1 MSKHL
6 IKDFKNIDNT
16 VVITPTDGSHKAY
29 LTSKWYAFSKVS
41 ILVILKDSKKAI
53 EFIDELNFFLPD
65 KKDKIVFFPGYNILP
80 FKSLAYHKQTST
92 NRLAALSKIM
102 NSGPE
107 PLIIVTV
114 VDTIL
119 QKLIPKKSLN
129 DFAELILANEEIDR
143 DALILKLES
152 GGYNK
157 TFLVEDPGEYS
168 VRGGILD
175 IFSPGEKYP
184 VRIEFFGD
192 LVESIRNFSIYTQR
206 GIKEIYETI
215 IIPAT
220 EAILTRENMPH
231 ILARLRHA
239 GTLAGLEASKIR
251 DYVNET
257 REFGRFPGV
266 ESMLSIVYE
275 ELDTFFDYI
284 PEHTL
289 LVMDSPDDLES
300 CAMDF
305 ENKVFLNYKTT
316 ALESRLCVEPDSIYL
331 KWDKIKSF
339 FKSKKQISFK
349 SFDMVNDP
357 LEEKQV
363 RQLSFEFQDNAD
375 LSSSL
380 KRAGTKE
387 NPLTP
392 LVEWF
397 NDHLVHKRIVLCVLS
412 QESQSKRL
420 LSLLQPYGIDPV
432 LCNTFKT
439 AIKKTPGIYYLYG
452 AVSSG
457 FVLKEEGLALVTE
470 NEIFGK
476 KRIRRQSKTIRDL
489 KSNTRSLQVTRD
501 LQVITPE
508 ELKNGD
514 IVVHIEHGV
523 GQFKGL
529 CSLKLGNISQ
539 DFILIQYLDNDK
551 LYLPVDRIEMIGKY
565 IGVDG
570 YTPVLDKIGSKAWI
584 KSKAKAKEE
593 VEKMAADLLNLYAK
607 RKVNKG
613 FSFSRPDNYYN
624 DFEAAFPY
632 DETRDQ
638 LKAIDDV
645 HLDMESSIPMD
656 RLVCGDVG
664 YGKTEVAIRAAFKAV
679 NDGKQVAIVVPT
691 TILAEQHLAT
701 FRERFAMYPVNIECL
716 SRFRTRKE
724 QAKIVKAISSGL
736 ADIVIGT
743 HRLLSK
749 DVDFKSLGLLVI
761 DEEQRF
767 GVRHKEALKKKRSSV
782 DVLALTATPIPRTLH
797 MSLTGMRDISV
808 ITTPPADRQ
817 PIISYISKYEDSI
830 VKDAVKRELSRNGQV
845 FFVHNNIKTISK
857 AAENLANLVPQ
868 AKIGVAHGR
877 LSEIE
882 LEKVMLK
889 FVNFE
894 IDVLVCTTII
904 ESGLD
909 IPSANTMIINKVERL
924 GLSQIYQLR
933 GRIGR
938 GDHQAY
944 AYLFIS
950 DTLKSKGNLKGT
962 GENTLTKDA
971 KKRLAALMEYKDL
984 GSGFQI
990 AMKDL
995 QIRGAGT
1002 ALGASQSGHIAAVGY
1017 DMFLK
1022 LLDQAVHDLKGEET
1036 IEQLEPEI
1044 NASMSVGFPEG
1055 FIESV
1060 EQRLTLYRRLSRIT
1074 EVSDISDIKKELTD
1088 RYGKLPGEAEN
1099 MLLKIML
1106 RVYCIKAG
1114 VNRLDITPNTLTLC
1128 FSEKHRKKP
1137 LDSLN
1142 NALKRIAVFEFI
1154 KKDTIQIQLGTKRNH
1169 ISRALLETRNILKA
1183 IA

>member
-1 MSKHL
+1 MLKRL
-6 IKDFKNIDNT
+6 IKEAQNTDNLS
-16 VVITPTDGSHKAY
+16 VVTRTDGAHKAY
-29 LTSKWYAFSKVS
+29 LTSRCFSALNVS
-41 ILVILKDSKKAI
+41 ILVVLQDTKKAI
-53 EFIDELNFFLPD
+53 AFIDELNFFLPGQ
-65 KKDKIVFFPGYNILP
+65 KDKIVFFPGYHILP
-80 FKSLAYHKQTST
+80 FKSLAYHKETST
-92 NRLAALSKIM
+92 KRLAALSKIM
-102 NSGPE
+102 NSGSQ
-107 PLIIVTV
+107 PLLIVTV

-119 QKLIPKKSLN
+119 QKLIPKKTLT
-129 DFAELILANEEIDR
+129 DFAELVIANEEIDR
-143 DALILKLES
+143 NALIIKLES
-152 GGYNK
+152 GGYSK
-157 TFLVEDPGEYS
+157 TSLVEDPGEYS
-168 VRGGILD
+168 VRGGIMD

-192 LVESIRNFSIYTQR
+192 LVESIRYFSVYTQR
-206 GIKEIYETI
+206 GVKEIYETI

-220 EAILTRENMPH
+220 EAILTRENLPH
-231 ILARLRHA
+231 ILARLRQA
-239 GTLAGLEASKIR
+239 GASAGLEASKIR
-251 DYVNET
+251 PYVNET

-275 ELDTFFDYI
+275 HLDTLFDYI
-284 PEHTL
+284 PENTL
-289 LVMDSPDDLES
+289 LIMDSPDDLES
-300 CAMDF
+300 EAMDF
-305 ENKVFLNYKTT
+305 ENKAVLNYKTT
-316 ALESRLCVEPDSIYL
+316 ATESRLCVEPDSIYL
-331 KWDKIKSF
+331 KWDHVKTVAS
-339 FKSKKQISFK
+339 SK
-349 SFDMVNDP
+349 
-357 LEEKQV
+357 
-363 RQLSFEFQDNAD
+363 RQLFFRPFDLMHDPCAEKSVAQLLFEVQDNTE

-380 KRAGTKE
+380 KREGTKE

-397 NDHLVHKRIVLCVLS
+397 EDHLAHKRIVLCVLS
-412 QESQSKRL
+412 QESQSRRL
-420 LSLLQPYGIDPV
+420 TSLLQPYGIDPV
-432 LCNTFKT
+432 QCDTFKA
-439 AIKKTPGIYYLYG
+439 AIEQNSGIYYLFG
-452 AVSSG
+452 DVSAG
-457 FVLKEEGLALVTE
+457 FVLKDENLALVTE

-476 KRIRRQSKTIRDL
+476 KRIRRQSTPRRDL
-489 KSNTRSLQVTRD
+489 KTKF
-501 LQVITPE
+501 ITPE

-514 IVVHIEHGV
+514 IVVHTEHGV
-523 GQFKGL
+523 GQFEGL
-529 CSLKLGNISQ
+529 CNLKVGTISQ
-539 DFILIQYLDNDK
+539 DFILIQYMDNDK

-593 VEKMAADLLNLYAK
+593 VERMAADLLNLYAQ

-613 FSFSRPDNYYN
+613 FSFSKPDNYYN

-645 HLDMESSIPMD
+645 HLDMETDIPMD

-691 TILAEQHLAT
+691 TILAEQHLST
-701 FRERFAMYPVNIECL
+701 FKERFAQYPVNIECL

-724 QAKIVKAISSGL
+724 QARIIKAISSGL
-736 ADIVIGT
+736 VDIVIGT
-743 HRLLSK
+743 HRLLQK

-767 GVRHKEALKKKRSSV
+767 GVKHKEALKKKRSSV

-797 MSLTGMRDISV
+797 LSLTGMRDISV

-830 VKDAVKRELSRNGQV
+830 VKDAIKRELSRKGQV
-845 FFVHNNIKTISK
+845 FFVHNNIKTILK
-857 AAENLANLVPQ
+857 AAQDLEKLVPQ
-868 AKIGVAHGR
+868 AKIGIAHGR

-882 LEKVMLK
+882 LEKVMFQ
-889 FVNFE
+889 FVNSE

-924 GLSQIYQLR
+924 GLAQIYQLR

-950 DTLKSKGNLKGT
+950 DSPQGT
-962 GENTLTKDA
+962 GEITLTKDA
-971 KKRLAALMEYKDL
+971 EKRLSALMEYKDL

-1022 LLDQAVHDLKGEET
+1022 LLDQAVHDLKGEKT
-1036 IEQLEPEI
+1036 IEPLEPEI
-1044 NASMSVGFPEG
+1044 NAAMSVGFPDG
-1055 FIESV
+1055 YIESV
-1060 EQRLTLYRRLSRIT
+1060 EQRLTLYRRLSKIT
-1074 EVSDISDIKKELTD
+1074 TVSDISDIQKELTD
-1088 RYGKLPGEAEN
+1088 RYGKLPREAEN

-1106 RVYCIKAG
+1106 RVYCILAG
-1114 VNRLDITPNTLTLC
+1114 VQRLDITPNTLTLC
-1128 FSEKHRKKP
+1128 FSEEHRKKS
-1137 LDSLN
+1137 LDSVSGV
-1142 NALKRIAVFEFI
+1142 LKRMVHFEFI
-1154 KKDTIQIQLGTKRNH
+1154 RKDSIQIQLGRKRNN
-1169 ISRALLETRNILKA
+1169 ISKALLETRNILKA

>member
-1 MSKHL
+1 MPNHI
-6 IKDFKNIDNT
+6 IKNVQSPGNA

-29 LTSKWYAFSKVS
+29 LTSKWYDTSDGS
-41 ILVILKDSKKAI
+41 ILVILKDTKKALR
-53 EFIDELNFFLPD
+53 FVDELNFFLPN

-80 FKSLAYHKQTST
+80 FKSLAYHKETST

-102 NSGPE
+102 NSGSE

-119 QKLIPKKSLN
+119 QKLIPKKNLN
-129 DFAELILANEEIDR
+129 DFAELVIANEEIDR
-143 DALILKLES
+143 DALVLKLES

-157 TFLVEDPGEYS
+157 TSLVEDPGEYS
-168 VRGGILD
+168 VRGGIMD
-175 IFSPGEKYP
+175 VFSPGEKYP
-184 VRIEFFGD
+184 VRMEFFGD
-192 LVESIRNFSIYTQR
+192 LVESIRYFSVFTQR

-220 EAILTRENMPH
+220 EAILTKENLPH
-231 ILARLRHA
+231 ILARLRQA

-251 DYVNET
+251 SYVNET

-275 ELDTFFDYI
+275 NLDNFFDYI
-284 PEHTL
+284 PENTL
-289 LVMDSPDDLES
+289 LVMDSPGDLES
-300 CAMDF
+300 GAMDF
-305 ENKVFLNYKTT
+305 ENKTLINYKAT
-316 ALESRLCVEPDSIYL
+316 AAESRLCVEPDSIYL
-331 KWDKIKSF
+331 KWDKISSLIKSR
-339 FKSKKQISFK
+339 KQISFK
-349 SFDMVNDP
+349 PFDMVNAASN
-357 LEEKQV
+357 EKQEPI
-363 RQLSFEFQDNAD
+363 LSFEFLDNTD
-375 LSSSL
+375 LSSLL
-380 KRAGTKE
+380 KREGTKE
-387 NPLTP
+387 NPLIP
-392 LVEWF
+392 LVDWF
-397 NDHLVHKRIVLCVLS
+397 NDHLDHKRIVLIVLS
-412 QESQSKRL
+412 QESQAKRL
-420 LSLLQPYGIDPV
+420 LSLLQPYGIVPV
-432 LCNTFKT
+432 LCNTFKE
-439 AIKKTPGIYYLYG
+439 AIGKNSGIYYLFG

-476 KRIRRQSKTIRDL
+476 KRIRRQSKARRDL
-489 KSNTRSLQVTRD
+489 KTKFTRN

-514 IVVHIEHGV
+514 IIVHIEHGV
-523 GQFKGL
+523 GQFEGL
-529 CSLKLGNISQ
+529 CSLKVGNISQ

-593 VEKMAADLLNLYAK
+593 VEKLAADLLNLYAQ

-645 HLDMESSIPMD
+645 NLDMESSIPMD

-664 YGKTEVAIRAAFKAV
+664 YGKTEVAIRAAFKGV

-701 FRERFAMYPVNIECL
+701 FRERFAQYPVNIECL

-724 QAKIVKAISSGL
+724 QIRILKAISSGL
-736 ADIVIGT
+736 VDIVIGT
-743 HRLLSK
+743 HRLLQK

-767 GVRHKEALKKKRSSV
+767 GVKHKEALKKKRSSV

-817 PIISYISKYEDSI
+817 PIISYISKYEDTI
-830 VKDAVKRELSRNGQV
+830 IKDAIKKEISRKGQI
-845 FFVHNNIKTISK
+845 FFVHNNIKTIFKTAQSLEK
-857 AAENLANLVPQ
+857 LVPQ
-868 AKIGVAHGR
+868 ARIGVAHGR
-877 LSEIE
+877 LSETE

-909 IPSANTMIINKVERL
+909 IPSANTMIINKVERF

-944 AYLFIS
+944 AYLFVT
-950 DTLKSKGNLKGT
+950 D
-962 GENTLTKDA
+962 ENTLTKDA
-971 KKRLAALMEYKDL
+971 KKRLSALMEYKDL

-1036 IEQLEPEI
+1036 IEPLEPEI
-1044 NASMSVGFPEG
+1044 NASMSTGFPDG
-1055 FIESV
+1055 YIESV

-1074 EVSDISDIKKELTD
+1074 RVSDISDMKKELTD
-1088 RYGKLPGEAEN
+1088 RYGELPKEAQN

-1106 RVYCIKAG
+1106 RVYCIQAG
-1114 VNRLDITPNTLTLC
+1114 VLRLDITPNILTLC
-1128 FSEKHRKKP
+1128 FSEKHRKRP
-1137 LDSLN
+1137 LDSLHHT
-1142 NALKRIAVFEFI
+1142 LKKIAHFKFI
-1154 KKDTIQIQLGTKRNH
+1154 KKDSIQIQLGRKRNN
-1169 ISRALLETRNILKA
+1169 ISKALLETRNILKA

>member
-6 IKDFKNIDNT
+6 IKSVLTNDSA
-16 VVITPTDGSHKAY
+16 VVITPTQGSHKAY
-29 LTSKWYAFSKVS
+29 LTSQWFTASGVS
-41 ILVILKDSKKAI
+41 IVVILKDTKKALS
-53 EFIDELNFFLPD
+53 FLDELKFFLPE
-65 KKDKIVFFPGYNILP
+65 KKEQIIFFPGYHILP
-80 FKSLAYHKQTST
+80 FKSLAYHKDTST

-102 NSGPE
+102 NSGSK

-119 QKLIPKKSLN
+119 QKLIPRQSLN
-129 DFAELILANEEIDR
+129 EFAELVIANEEIDR

-152 GGYNK
+152 GGYTN
-157 TFLVEDPGEYS
+157 THLVEDPGEYS

-175 IFSPGEKYP
+175 VFSPGEKYP

-192 LVESIRNFSIYTQR
+192 LVESIRYFSPFTQR
-206 GIKEIYETI
+206 GNKEIYETI

-220 EAILTRENMPH
+220 EAILTKENLPH
-231 ILARLRHA
+231 ILARLRQA
-239 GTLAGLEASKIR
+239 GILAKLDSSKIR
-251 DYVNET
+251 AYVNET

-275 ELDTFFDYI
+275 KLDAFFDYI
-284 PEHTL
+284 PENTL
-289 LVMDSPDDLES
+289 LVMDSPDELETE
-300 CAMDF
+300 AMEF
-305 ENKVFLNYKTT
+305 ENKTFFNYKT
-316 ALESRLCVEPDSIYL
+316 AAQESRLCVEPDSIYL
-331 KWDKIKSF
+331 KWDKIKSLIEL
-339 FKSKKQISFK
+339 KKQRSFK
-349 SFDMVNDP
+349 PFDMADISSK
-357 LEEKQV
+357 EKEQSV
-363 RQLSFEFQDNAD
+363 FSFEYQDNTD

-380 KRAGTKE
+380 KREGTKE

-397 NDHLVHKRIVLCVLS
+397 NNHKALKRTVLCVLS

-420 LSLLQPYGIDPV
+420 LSLLQPYGIEPV
-432 LCNTFKT
+432 LCNTFT
-439 AIKKTPGIYYLYG
+439 QAIGQNPGIYYLFG

-457 FVLKEEGLALVTE
+457 FVLKEEGLAIVTE

-476 KRIRRQSKTIRDL
+476 KRIRRQTSARRDL
-489 KSNTRSLQVTRD
+489 KTKF
-501 LQVITPE
+501 ITPE

-523 GQFKGL
+523 GQFEGL
-529 CSLKLGNISQ
+529 CNLKVGTISQ
-539 DFILIQYLDNDK
+539 DFILIQYQDNDK

-584 KSKAKAKEE
+584 NSKAKAKEE
-593 VEKMAADLLNLYAK
+593 VEKMAADLLNLYAQ

-645 HLDMESSIPMD
+645 HLDMESSTPMD

-664 YGKTEVAIRAAFKAV
+664 YGKTEVAIRAAFKGV
-679 NDGKQVAIVVPT
+679 NDGKQVAVVVPT
-691 TILAEQHLAT
+691 TILAEQHLST
-701 FRERFAMYPVNIECL
+701 FKERFAQYPVNIECL

-724 QAKIVKAISSGL
+724 QSKILKNISSGL
-736 ADIVIGT
+736 VDIVIGT
-743 HRLLSK
+743 HRLLQK

-767 GVRHKEALKKKRSSV
+767 GVKHKEALKKKRSSV

-797 MSLTGMRDISV
+797 MSLTGMRDISL

-817 PIISYISKYEDSI
+817 PIISYISKYEDAI
-830 VKDAVKRELSRNGQV
+830 VKDAIKKELSRKGQI
-845 FFVHNNIKTISK
+845 FFVHNNIKTIFK
-857 AAENLANLVPQ
+857 TAQNLEKLVPK
-868 AKIGVAHGR
+868 ARIGVAHGR
-877 LSEIE
+877 LSETA

-889 FVNFE
+889 FLNFE

-909 IPSANTMIINKVERL
+909 IPSANTMIIDKVEWF

-938 GDHQAY
+938 GEHQAY

-950 DTLKSKGNLKGT
+950 D
-962 GENTLTKDA
+962 EDRLTKDA
-971 KKRLAALMEYKDL
+971 KKRLSALMEHKDM

-1036 IEQLEPEI
+1036 LEPLEPEI
-1044 NASMSVGFPEG
+1044 NAAMSAGFPEG
-1055 FIESV
+1055 YIESV
-1060 EQRLTLYRRLSRIT
+1060 EQRLTVYRRLSRIT
-1074 EVSDISDIKKELTD
+1074 RVSDISDMKSELTD
-1088 RYGKLPGEAEN
+1088 RYGKMPREAEN

-1114 VNRLDITPNTLTLC
+1114 VQKLDINPNTLTLT

-1142 NALKRIAVFEFI
+1142 QSLKTTARFEFI
-1154 KKDTIQIQLGTKRNH
+1154 KKDSIRVQLGRKRNN
-1169 ISRALLETRNILKA
+1169 ISKALLETQNILKL

>member
-6 IKDFKNIDNT
+6 IKSVLTNDNA
-16 VVITPTDGSHKAY
+16 VVITPTQGSHKAY
-29 LTSKWYAFSKVS
+29 LTSQWFTASEVS
-41 ILVILKDSKKAI
+41 IVAILKDTKKALR
-53 EFIDELNFFLPD
+53 FLDELKFFLPD
-65 KKDKIVFFPGYNILP
+65 KKDRIIFFPGYHILP
-80 FKSLAYHKQTST
+80 FKSLAYHKETST
-92 NRLAALSKIM
+92 NRLAVLSKIM
-102 NSGPE
+102 NSGSKPF
-107 PLIIVTV
+107 IIVTV

-119 QKLIPKKSLN
+119 QKLIPRKSLN
-129 DFAELILANEEIDR
+129 EFSELVIANEEIDR

-157 TFLVEDPGEYS
+157 TYLVEDPGEYS

-175 IFSPGEKYP
+175 VFSPGEKYP

-192 LVESIRNFSIYTQR
+192 LVESIRTFSPFTQR
-206 GIKEIYETI
+206 GNKEIYETI

-220 EAILTRENMPH
+220 EAILTQENLPH
-231 ILARLRHA
+231 ILARLRQA
-239 GTLAGLEASKIR
+239 GTLAKLDASKIR
-251 DYVNET
+251 AYVNET

-275 ELDTFFDYI
+275 KLDMFFDYI
-284 PEHTL
+284 PENTL
-289 LVMDSPDDLES
+289 LVMDSPDELES
-300 CAMDF
+300 GAIEF
-305 ENKVFLNYKTT
+305 ENKAFLNYKT
-316 ALESRLCVEPDSIYL
+316 AAQESRLCVEPDSIYL
-331 KWDKIKSF
+331 KWDKINSLIKL
-339 FKSKKQISFK
+339 KK
-349 SFDMVNDP
+349 
-357 LEEKQV
+357 
-363 RQLSFEFQDNAD
+363 QLSFKPFDMANIPSKEEHQPAFLFEYQDNAD

-380 KRAGTKE
+380 KREGIKE

-392 LVEWF
+392 LVDWF
-397 NDHLVHKRIVLCVLS
+397 NNHMALKRTVLCVLS

-420 LSLLQPYGIDPV
+420 LSLLQPYGIEPV
-432 LCNTFKT
+432 LCNTFT
-439 AIKKTPGIYYLYG
+439 QAIEKPPGIYYLFG
-452 AVSSG
+452 VVSSG
-457 FVLKEEGLALVTE
+457 FVLKEEGLAIVTE

-476 KRIRRQSKTIRDL
+476 KRIRRQSQAR
-489 KSNTRSLQVTRD
+489 RD
-501 LQVITPE
+501 LQTQFITPE

-523 GQFKGL
+523 GQFEGL
-529 CSLKLGNISQ
+529 CNLKVGIISQ
-539 DFILIQYLDNDK
+539 DFILIQYLDNDR

-584 KSKAKAKEE
+584 NSKAKAKEE
-593 VEKMAADLLNLYAK
+593 VEKMAADLLNLYAQ

-645 HLDMESSIPMD
+645 HLDMESSTPMD

-664 YGKTEVAIRAAFKAV
+664 YGKTEVAIRAAFKGV
-679 NDGKQVAIVVPT
+679 NDGKQVAVVVPT
-691 TILAEQHLAT
+691 TILAEQHLST
-701 FRERFAMYPVNIECL
+701 FKERFAQYPVNIECL

-724 QAKIVKAISSGL
+724 QSKILKNISSGL
-736 ADIVIGT
+736 VDIVIGT
-743 HRLLSK
+743 HRLLQK

-767 GVRHKEALKKKRSSV
+767 GVKHKEALKKKRRSV

-797 MSLTGMRDISV
+797 MSLMGMRDISL

-817 PIISYISKYEDSI
+817 PIISYISKYEDAI
-830 VKDAVKRELSRNGQV
+830 VKDAIQKELSRKGQI
-845 FFVHNNIKTISK
+845 FFVHNNIKTIFK
-857 AAENLANLVPQ
+857 TAQNLEKLVPQ
-868 AKIGVAHGR
+868 ARIGVAHGR
-877 LSEIE
+877 LSETA

-889 FVNFE
+889 FLNFE

-909 IPSANTMIINKVERL
+909 IPSANTMIIDKVEWF

-950 DTLKSKGNLKGT
+950 D
-962 GENTLTKDA
+962 EERLTKDA
-971 KKRLAALMEYKDL
+971 KKRLSALMEHKDM

-1002 ALGASQSGHIAAVGY
+1002 ALGASQSGHISAVGY

-1036 IEQLEPEI
+1036 LEPLEPEI
-1044 NASMSVGFPEG
+1044 NAAMSAGFPEG
-1055 FIESV
+1055 YIESV
-1060 EQRLTLYRRLSRIT
+1060 EQRLTVYRRLSRIT
-1074 EVSDISDIKKELTD
+1074 TVSDIADMKKELTD
-1088 RYGKLPGEAEN
+1088 RYGKMPREAEN

-1114 VNRLDITPNTLTLC
+1114 VQKLDINPNTLTLT

-1142 NALKRIAVFEFI
+1142 SALKKTTCFEFI
-1154 KKDTIQIQLGTKRNH
+1154 KKDSIRIQLGRKRNN
-1169 ISRALLETRNILKA
+1169 ISKALLETRNILKL

>member
-1 MSKHL
+1 MPNHF
-6 IKDFKNIDNT
+6 IKSVQPPGNA

-29 LTSKWYAFSKVS
+29 LTSKWFVTFNLP
-41 ILVILKDSKKAI
+41 ILVVLKNTKKA
-53 EFIDELNFFLPD
+53 FRFLDELNFFLPD
-65 KKDKIVFFPGYNILP
+65 KKGQIVFFPGYNILP
-80 FKSLAYHKQTST
+80 FKSIAYHKETST

-102 NSGPE
+102 NPGSK
-107 PLIIVTV
+107 PLIVVTV

-119 QKLIPKKSLN
+119 QKLIPKKNLI
-129 DFAELILANEEIDR
+129 DFAELIIANEEIDR
-143 DALILKLES
+143 DALIQKLEA
-152 GGYNK
+152 GGYTK
-157 TFLVEDPGEYS
+157 TSLVEDPGEYS

-175 IFSPGEKYP
+175 VFSPGEKYP
-184 VRIEFFGD
+184 VRMEFFGD
-192 LVESIRNFSIYTQR
+192 LVESIRYFSVFTQR
-206 GIKEIYETI
+206 GVKDIYETI

-220 EAILTRENMPH
+220 EAILTKENLPH
-231 ILARLRHA
+231 ILARLRTA
-239 GTLAGLEASKIR
+239 GTLAGIGTSKIR
-251 DYVNET
+251 SYVNET

-275 ELDTFFDYI
+275 KLDHFFDYI
-284 PEHTL
+284 PENAL
-289 LVMDSPDDLES
+289 LVMDSPGDLES
-300 CAMDF
+300 TAIDF
-305 ENKVFLNYKTT
+305 ENKAFINYKTT
-316 ALESRLCVEPDSIYL
+316 AAESRLCVDPDSIYL
-331 KWDKIKSF
+331 KWDTISSLI
-339 FKSKKQISFK
+339 KSKKQISFRPFHIARGNSGESPPIL
-349 SFDMVNDP
+349 SFDF
-357 LEEKQV
+357 
-363 RQLSFEFQDNAD
+363 SDNTD

-380 KRAGTKE
+380 KREGTKE
-387 NPLTP
+387 NPLNP
-392 LVEWF
+392 LVNWF
-397 NDHLVHKRIVLCVLS
+397 NDHLANKRIVLCILG

-420 LSLLQPYGIDPV
+420 LSLLQPYGIEPV
-432 LCNTFKT
+432 LCHSFKEVVRL
-439 AIKKTPGIYYLYG
+439 KSGIYYLYG

-457 FVLKEEGLALVTE
+457 FVLKEEALALVTD

-476 KRIRRQSKTIRDL
+476 KKIRRQSKARRNL
-489 KSNTRSLQVTRD
+489 KTKF
-501 LQVITPE
+501 ITPE

-514 IVVHIEHGV
+514 IIVHIEHGV
-523 GQFKGL
+523 GKFNGL
-529 CSLKLGNISQ
+529 CSLKVGNISQ
-539 DFILIQYLDNDK
+539 DFIHIQYLDNDK

-570 YTPVLDKIGSKAWI
+570 YTPILDKIGSKAWI

-593 VEKMAADLLNLYAK
+593 VEKLAADLLNLYAQ

-613 FSFSRPDNYYN
+613 FSFSKPDNYYN

-645 HLDMESSIPMD
+645 HLDMEASIPMD

-664 YGKTEVAIRAAFKAV
+664 YGKTEVAIRAAFKGV

-691 TILAEQHLAT
+691 TILAEQHLST
-701 FRERFAMYPVNIECL
+701 FRERFAQYPVIIECL

-724 QAKIVKAISSGL
+724 QTRILKAIRAGL
-736 ADIVIGT
+736 VDIVIGT
-743 HRLLSK
+743 HRLLQK

-767 GVRHKEALKKKRSSV
+767 GVKHKEALKKKRNSV

-817 PIISYISKYEDSI
+817 PIISYISKYEDAI
-830 VKDAVKRELSRNGQV
+830 IKDAIDRELSRRGQV
-845 FFVHNNIKTISK
+845 FFVHNNIKTIFKMSQSIEK
-857 AAENLANLVPQ
+857 LVPQ
-868 AKIGVAHGR
+868 ARIGVAHGR
-877 LSEIE
+877 LSETE
-882 LEKVMLK
+882 LEKVMFK

-909 IPSANTMIINKVERL
+909 IPSANTMIINKVERF

-938 GDHQAY
+938 GDNQAY
-944 AYLFIS
+944 AYLFIT
-950 DTLKSKGNLKGT
+950 D
-962 GENTLTKDA
+962 ENKLTKDA
-971 KKRLAALMEYKDL
+971 KKRLSALMEYKDL

-1036 IEQLEPEI
+1036 IEPLEPEI
-1044 NASMSVGFPEG
+1044 NASMSAGFPDG
-1055 FIESV
+1055 YIESV

-1074 EVSDISDIKKELTD
+1074 RVTDISDMKKELTD
-1088 RYGKLPGEAEN
+1088 RYGLLPKEAQN
-1099 MLLKIML
+1099 MLVKIML

-1114 VNRLDITPNTLTLC
+1114 VRRLDITPNTLTLS

-1137 LDSLN
+1137 LDSLHHTLRSKP
-1142 NALKRIAVFEFI
+1142 AFKFI
-1154 KKDTIQIQLGTKRNH
+1154 KKDSIQIQLGKKRNN
-1169 ISRALLETRNILKA
+1169 ISKALLETRNILKT
-1183 IA
+1183 IV

>member
-6 IKDFKNIDNT
+6 IKDVKNIDNS

-29 LTSKWYAFSKVS
+29 LTSKWYSSSKVS
-41 ILVILKDSKKAI
+41 ILVILKDTKKTI
-53 EFIDELNFFLPD
+53 EFLDELNFFLPD
-65 KKDKIVFFPGYNILP
+65 KKDKIVFFPGYHILP
-80 FKSLAYHKQTST
+80 FKSLAYHKETST
-92 NRLAALSKIM
+92 NRLASLSKIM
-102 NSGPE
+102 NSGSE

-119 QKLIPKKSLN
+119 QKLIPKKNLN
-129 DFAELILANEEIDR
+129 DFAELIIANEEIDR

-157 TFLVEDPGEYS
+157 TSLVEDPGEYS

-192 LVESIRNFSIYTQR
+192 LVESLRYFSVFTQR
-206 GIKEIYETI
+206 GVKEIYETI

-220 EAILTRENMPH
+220 EAILTRENLPH
-231 ILARLRHA
+231 ILARLRQA
-239 GTLAGLEASKIR
+239 GTLARLEASKIR
-251 DYVNET
+251 AYVNET

-284 PEHTL
+284 PENTL

-300 CAMDF
+300 RAMDF
-305 ENKVFLNYKTT
+305 ENKALINYKAT
-316 ALESRLCVEPDSIYL
+316 AAESRLCVEPDSIYL

-339 FKSKKQISFK
+339 IKSKKQISFK
-349 SFDMVNDP
+349 SFDLVNGP
-357 LEEKQV
+357 CVEEHLPQ
-363 RQLSFEFQDNAD
+363 RLFAFQDNTD

-380 KRAGTKE
+380 KREGIKD
-387 NPLTP
+387 NPLIP
-392 LVEWF
+392 LVDWF
-397 NDHLVHKRIVLCVLS
+397 NNHLAHKRIVLCVLS
-412 QESQSKRL
+412 QESQAKRL
-420 LSLLQPYGIDPV
+420 LSLLQPYGIEPV
-432 LCNTFKT
+432 PCNNFRA
-439 AIKKTPGIYYLYG
+439 AIKKKPGIYYLFG
-452 AVSSG
+452 DLSSG
-457 FVLKEEGLALVTE
+457 FVFKEDGLALVTE

-476 KRIRRQSKTIRDL
+476 KRIRRQSSARRDL
-489 KSNTRSLQVTRD
+489 KTKF
-501 LQVITPE
+501 ITPE

-523 GQFKGL
+523 GQFEGI
-529 CSLKLGNISQ
+529 CNLKVGNISQ

-570 YTPVLDKIGSKAWI
+570 YTPILDKIGSKAWV

-593 VEKMAADLLNLYAK
+593 VEKMAADLLNLYAQ

-645 HLDMESSIPMD
+645 HLDMEANIPMD

-691 TILAEQHLAT
+691 TILAEQHLLT
-701 FRERFAMYPVNIECL
+701 FKERFAQYPVNIECL

-724 QAKIVKAISSGL
+724 QTRILKAMNSGL
-736 ADIVIGT
+736 VDIVIGT

-767 GVRHKEALKKKRSSV
+767 GVKHKETLKKKRSSV

-817 PIISYISKYEDSI
+817 PIISYISKYDDVI
-830 VKDAVKRELSRNGQV
+830 VKDAIKRELSRKGQI
-845 FFVHNNIKTISK
+845 FFVHNNIKTIFK
-857 AAENLANLVPQ
+857 AAQNLEKLVPE

-882 LEKVMLK
+882 LEKVMFQ

-909 IPSANTMIINKVERL
+909 IPSANTMIINKVERF

-944 AYLFIS
+944 AYLFIT
-950 DTLKSKGNLKGT
+950 D
-962 GENTLTKDA
+962 ENTLTKDA
-971 KKRLAALMEYKDL
+971 KKRLSALMEHKDL

-1036 IEQLEPEI
+1036 IEPLEPEI
-1044 NASMSVGFPEG
+1044 NASMSAGFPDG
-1055 FIESV
+1055 YIESV

-1074 EVSDISDIKKELTD
+1074 MVSDISDIQKELTD
-1088 RYGKLPGEAEN
+1088 RYGKLPKEAEN

-1114 VNRLDITPNTLTLC
+1114 VQRLDITPNTLTLC

-1137 LDSLN
+1137 LNSLN
-1142 NALKRIAVFEFI
+1142 SALKSMAFFEFI
-1154 KKDTIQIQLGTKRNH
+1154 KKDSIQIQLGRKRNN
-1169 ISRALLETRNILKA
+1169 ISKALLETRNILKA

>member
-1 MSKHL
+1 VTFLVKGKLYIRPILYFQVNMPNQL
-6 IKDFKNIDNT
+6 IKKIQNSGNH

-29 LTSKWYAFSKVS
+29 LTSQLFKDCKVP
-41 ILVILKDSKKAI
+41 IVVILKDTKKALG
-53 EFIDELNFFLPD
+53 FIDDFSFFLPE
-65 KKDKIVFFPGYNILP
+65 KKDQLIFFPGYHILP
-80 FKSLAYHKQTST
+80 FKSLSYHKETST

-102 NSGPE
+102 NSASE
-107 PLIIVTV
+107 PLIIVTAIN
-114 VDTIL
+114 TIL
-119 QKLIPKKSLN
+119 QKLIPKKRLN
-129 DFAELILANEEIDR
+129 EFSELVIANEEIDR
-143 DALILKLES
+143 DALIGKLES
-152 GGYNK
+152 GGYTK
-157 TFLVEDPGEYS
+157 TSLVEDPGEYS

-175 IFSPGEKYP
+175 VFSPQETYP

-192 LVESIRNFSIYTQR
+192 LVESIRYFSVFTQR

-220 EAILTRENMPH
+220 EAILPKDNLPH
-231 ILARLRHA
+231 ILARIRQA
-239 GTLAGLEASKIR
+239 GTIAGIDASKVR
-251 DYVNET
+251 QVVNET
-257 REFGRFPGV
+257 REFGRFPGI

-275 ELDTFFDYI
+275 DLDTFFDYI
-284 PEHTL
+284 PDDTFFL
-289 LVMDSPDDLES
+289 LDSPEELEF
-300 CAMDF
+300 CATDF
-305 ENKVFLNYKTT
+305 ENNALLNYKTT
-316 ALESRLCVEPDSIYL
+316 ATDNRLCVAPDSIYL
-331 KWDKIKSF
+331 KWDTVKFHI
-339 FKSKKQISFK
+339 KSKKYTSFK
-349 SFDMVNDP
+349 QLDITNKLFNSDQPALLFDY
-357 LEEKQV
+357 
-363 RQLSFEFQDNAD
+363 QDNTA
-375 LSSSL
+375 LTSLL
-380 KRAGTKE
+380 KRQGTKD
-387 NPLTP
+387 NPLLP

-397 NDHLVHKRIVLCVLS
+397 NDQLDNKMNVVCVVN

-420 LSLLQPYGIDPV
+420 ISLLKPYGIDPIQRQ
-432 LCNTFKT
+432 TFSA
-439 AIKKTPGIYYLYG
+439 AITERSGIYYVIGNL
-452 AVSSG
+452 SSG
-457 FVLKEEGLALVTE
+457 FVLKEDGFSLVTD

-476 KRIRRQSKTIRDL
+476 KRIRRQTKARRDL
-489 KSNTRSLQVTRD
+489 KTQF
-501 LQVITPE
+501 ITPE

-523 GQFKGL
+523 GQYKGL
-529 CSLKLGNISQ
+529 CSLKLNGISQ
-539 DFILIQYLDNDK
+539 DFILILYQDNDK

-570 YTPVLDKIGSKAWI
+570 YTPILDKIGSKAWV

-593 VEKMAADLLNLYAK
+593 VEKLAADLLDLYAQ

-613 FSFSRPDNYYN
+613 FAFSRPDNYYN

-632 DETRDQ
+632 EETRDQ
-638 LKAIDDV
+638 LKVIDDV
-645 HLDMESSIPMD
+645 LSDMESSISMD

-664 YGKTEVAIRAAFKAV
+664 YGKTEIAIRAAFKAV
-679 NDGKQVAIVVPT
+679 NDGKQVAVVVPT
-691 TILAEQHLAT
+691 TILAEQHLST
-701 FRERFAMYPVNIECL
+701 FRERFAKYPVNIECL
-716 SRFRTRKE
+716 SRFRNKKE
-724 QAKIVKAISSGL
+724 QTRIVKAVSSGL
-736 ADIVIGT
+736 VDIVIGT
-743 HRLLSK
+743 HRLLQK
-749 DVDFKSLGLLVI
+749 DIEFKSLGLLVI

-767 GVRHKEALKKKRSSV
+767 GVKHKEMLKTKRKSV

-817 PIISYISKYEDSI
+817 PIISYVSKYEDAI
-830 VKDAVKRELSRNGQV
+830 VKDAIKRELARGGQI
-845 FFVHNNIKTISK
+845 FFVHNNIKTIFK
-857 AAENLANLVPQ
+857 TAQNLENLVPE

-877 LSEIE
+877 LSESE
-882 LEKVMLK
+882 LETVMFK

-909 IPSANTMIINKVERL
+909 IPSANTMIINKAERF

-950 DTLKSKGNLKGT
+950 D
-962 GENTLTKDA
+962 ENRLTKDA
-971 KKRLAALMEYKDL
+971 KKRLSALMEYKDL

-1022 LLDQAVHDLKGEET
+1022 LLDQAVHDLKGEEI
-1036 IEQLEPEI
+1036 IEPLEPEI
-1044 NASMSVGFPEG
+1044 NASMSSGFPDHY
-1055 FIESV
+1055 IESV

-1074 EVSDISDIKKELTD
+1074 KISDISDMKKELTD
-1088 RYGKLPGEAEN
+1088 RYGKLPKEAEN

-1106 RVYCIKAG
+1106 RVYCIQAG
-1114 VNRLDITPNTLTLC
+1114 VQRLDITPNTLTLT
-1128 FSEKHRKKP
+1128 FSEKHRKKS

-1142 NALKRIAVFEFI
+1142 NTLKNLALFEFV
-1154 KKDTIQIQLGTKRNH
+1154 KKDSIRIRLGRKRNN
-1169 ISRALLETRNILKA
+1169 ISRALLGTRNILKA